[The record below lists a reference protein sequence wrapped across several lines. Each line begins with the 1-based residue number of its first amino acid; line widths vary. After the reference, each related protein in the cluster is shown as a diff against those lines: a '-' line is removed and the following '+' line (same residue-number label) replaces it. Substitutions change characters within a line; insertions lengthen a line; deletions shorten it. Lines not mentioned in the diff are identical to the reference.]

1 MRVRYIVR
9 AYRVLGGILVAAF
22 CLCHLGLLLEWNLR
36 YPLGEERFEAT
47 LGEQRAATLHEYAG
61 RWLRA
66 LSCEQHWN
74 MFGNVGTSSD
84 VPLIVL
90 YRKDGKR
97 VLLHSPLEPALKNP
111 PPGADYLSGKLSE
124 EQREVEWPLNIGNGR
139 IRKIEDN
146 VLTGP
151 EGYSFARMSYV
162 RVRLREYLAANG
174 ASLADFQRI
183 DLFRLRVMHPDG
195 ERPARLGGASWVMQ
209 YEPRMDSEWRKP

>member
-1 MRVRYIVR
+1 MRVLVFVF
-9 AYRVLGGILVAAF
+9 RVISGLLVAAF
-22 CLCHLGLLLEWNLR
+22 CLCHLSSLLEWNLR
-36 YPLGEERFEAT
+36 YPLGDDRFEAA
-47 LGEQRAATLHEYAG
+47 LGKERAAAIHAYTG

-97 VLLHSPLEPALKNP
+97 VLLHSELEPALKNAAQ
-111 PPGADYLSGKLSE
+111 GVDYFTSKLSD

-146 VLTGP
+146 VLSGP

-162 RVRLREYLAANG
+162 RVRLREYLAAGG
-174 ASLADFQRI
+174 ASLNDFQRI

-195 ERPARLGGASWVMQ
+195 ESPARLGGASWVMV
-209 YEPRMDSEWRKP
+209 YEPRMDPDWRNP

>member
-1 MRVRYIVR
+1 MRALVLT
-9 AYRVLGGILVAAF
+9 YRILGGVVVAAF
-22 CLCHLGLLLEWNLR
+22 CLCHLGALVEWNLR
-36 YPLGEERFEAT
+36 YPLGEDRFEAA
-47 LGEQRAATLHEYAG
+47 LGEERAATLHQYTG

-97 VLLHSPLEPALKNP
+97 VLLHSDLEPALKNV
-111 PPGADYLSGKLSE
+111 PPGADYLTIKLSD
-124 EQREVEWPLNIGNGR
+124 EQREVEWPLNVGNGR

-146 VLTGP
+146 VLSGP

-162 RVRLREYLAANG
+162 RVRLREYLAASG
-174 ASLADFQRI
+174 TSLADFQRF

-195 ERPARLGGASWVMQ
+195 EKPARLGGASWVMQ
-209 YEPRMDSEWRKP
+209 YEPRMDSDWRKP